1 MSFTASS
8 NGKEFEV
15 GLWIR
20 VTIDDVISSNIFG
33 LMLYLLTKGKKL
45 TLIDIIGIEIVS
57 K

>member
-1 MSFTASS
+1 MSFTVSS